1 MDLQALAPAGADSV
15 MRLVNYYRILNPNDA
30 IDDNISFH
38 EMFFKV
44 HGITYDHYLK
54 NEKELDDNIDK
65 LNYEE
70 IPQRKLILKKNNIKY
85 VKGIF
90 LQNLNTFQT
99 IVKSKKGKQIIL
111 LNFLI
116 REASASQYLTDVFCY
131 EGTKVGRNS
140 NNDLIVSFSKEIPIS
155 FEVHYFTIKVKE
167 DEPLQVFQE
176 TINQINHLTPKMY
189 EITEKTKRNLNI

>member
-1 MDLQALAPAGADSV
+1 MN
-15 MRLVNYYRILNPNDA
+15 LVNYYRILNPDDA

-38 EMFFKV
+38 EIFFKV
-44 HGITYDHYLK
+44 HGITYDQYLK

-70 IPQRKLILKKNNIKY
+70 IPQRKLILKKNNIKH
-85 VKGIF
+85 VKGVF

-131 EGTKVGRNS
+131 EGVKVGRNS

-155 FEVHYFTIKVKE
+155 FEVHYFTIKVEE
-167 DEPLQVFQE
+167 DESLQVFKEVHEQL
-176 TINQINHLTPKMY
+176 NHLTPKMY